1 MSFSSK
7 SSKFPG
13 RPPGH
18 QHSSNSGNT
27 QFDLSIVRQYRP
39 LIRKVVEEMRD
50 QLPFDTDIQEVMS
63 VASVVLARASVKY
76 PDDASDSFEAYASGL
91 IREAISREFPTRHNL
106 IPPLPEVSSTETQV
120 PATGQSEETID
131 LTGCRILV
139 VDDSPLTRRKLRFLL
154 ERQKYEIFEA
164 RSGEEALWL
173 APECHPDLILLD
185 VMLDGMNGYDTCRRL
200 KATSGLEE
208 IPVIFL
214 TGKTETED
222 IVTGFDAGASDYI
235 GKPFKPQEALPRIRT
250 HLNVRLLSDF
260 RRKHIEEL
268 HGLNRAKDRLLRIAS
283 HDLRNPLSSIRGLS
297 EMLEEDSFG
306 QLNEDQREI
315 VTSIRSAA
323 EGMMGLLTDLL
334 ELSTLDGDKMR
345 IKFAEESIG
354 EVAQN
359 VVNLCKVPAGK
370 KSIEV
375 LLDIGMVPERSLFD
389 KNQIRR
395 VIENLVSNAIKF
407 SPFERQVTVRLS
419 RAETDIR
426 IDVLDQGPGIPEEEQ
441 SALFKEF
448 SRTSVQPTAG
458 EQSTGLGLS
467 ICRRIVEA
475 HGGEISMHNRPEGG
489 ACFTFTLPL
498 DPRERLEEENV
509 DSMEFSPQQGTQ
521 IG

>member
-1 MSFSSK
+1 
-7 SSKFPG
+7 
-13 RPPGH
+13 
-18 QHSSNSGNT
+18 
-27 QFDLSIVRQYRP
+27 
-39 LIRKVVEEMRD
+39 MRD

-63 VASVVLARASVKY
+63 VASVVLARASVRY
-76 PDDASDSFEAYASGL
+76 TDDTCDSFESYARGL
-91 IREAISREFPTRHNL
+91 IREAITREFPVRMSFLPPQENK
-106 IPPLPEVSSTETQV
+106 IPASPAVKDGPL
-120 PATGQSEETID
+120 D
-131 LTGCRILV
+131 LSGCRLLI

-154 ERQKYEIFEA
+154 ERQGYEIFEA

-185 VMLDGMNGYDTCRRL
+185 VMLDGMNGFETCRRL
-200 KATSGLEE
+200 KENPAMEE

-214 TGKTETED
+214 TGKTDTQD
-222 IVTGFDAGASDYI
+222 IVTGFQAGACDYI

-268 HGLNRAKDRLLRIAS
+268 HTVNRAKDRLLRIAS
-283 HDLRNPLSSIRGLS
+283 HDLRNPLSAIRGLS
-297 EMLEEDSFG
+297 EMLEEHSFG
-306 QLNEDQREI
+306 ALNDEQREI
-315 VTSIRSAA
+315 VTSIRSAT
-323 EGMMGLLTDLL
+323 EGMMELLTDLL
-334 ELSTLDGDKMR
+334 ELSTLEGDKMR
-345 IKFAEESIG
+345 IDFSEQSIV

-359 VVNLCKVPAGK
+359 VVNLCKVPGRK
-370 KSIEV
+370 KSIGVSLEV
-375 LLDIGMVPERSLFD
+375 AHAPERSTFD

-407 SPFERQVTVRLS
+407 SPCDREVTVWIGTTENAVQIEVR
-419 RAETDIR
+419 
-426 IDVLDQGPGIPEEEQ
+426 DQGPGIPEAEH

-467 ICRRIVEA
+467 ICRKIVRC
-475 HGGEISMHNRPEGG
+475 HGGDISMHNRPEGG

-498 DPRERLEEENV
+498 DPRSHLAEEAAKSREY
-509 DSMEFSPQQGTQ
+509 SPSSETL